1 MMRAFSAT
9 VRLGQ
14 SDSSWKTQRT
24 PAACAA
30 VTE

>member
-1 MMRAFSAT
+1 MIRAFSAT

-14 SDSSWKTQRT
+14 SDSSWNTQRT
-24 PAACAA
+24 PASCAA